1 MLDPNL
7 GAAAVY
13 AVIACI
19 YLRREHGKA
28 CRIILAAAAL
38 ILAVCAAAKSDS
50 VRGWHLHRLV
60 ASASGPHA
68 GGTPAFP
75 LSGHAVLKNST
86 VPLASL
92 TGIARLP
99 SGIS

>member
-28 CRIILAAAAL
+28 CRIADALNRRRRNHEDPRLRNHRQPLVQPVEQLLGDGIVMALPVPAAAA
-38 ILAVCAAAKSDS
+38 I
-50 VRGWHLHRLV
+50 
-60 ASASGPHA
+60 P
-68 GGTPAFP
+68 PANVEAEGD
-75 LSGHAVLKNST
+75 LRNSR
-86 VPLASL
+86 PW
-92 TGIARLP
+92 
-99 SGIS
+99 